1 MITLAHERI
10 ESPSFWMAGIV
21 FIGLAASMIPC
32 IIVSLVYGESVFPF
46 LVSFLIYSVLG
57 LFCQIGFKMGY
68 VRPVNVLVMLAVIWI
83 ISIGFGMIP
92 FVLGGMPAI
101 DALMESASG
110 FTTAGCSTISDYGRW
125 SNGVMFYRSLSN
137 WIGGIMIIL
146 IVMLILPMAKV
157 GNRTLVSNEM
167 SGSGSTNMSVR
178 LRDAAIQFAFIY
190 LLLTA
195 VMFLLLI
202 ITGTDGFDSLSLS
215 LCTVSTGGLVSGDME
230 VNNAARVIMI
240 VFMFLGGTNF
250 YLHFKAIYL
259 RKPGVYGQSS
269 EFLGVL
275 VWCIAM
281 SIVMYFLVEPYS
293 EVSPIETYLDS
304 VFAVISSSTTTGY
317 TLPEMDTWPKLSMI
331 IMFAIA
337 FVGAS
342 SGSTSG
348 GVKMSRMIVLLKYLR
363 NTVDHVLHPNTVDE
377 IYVDGSP
384 VSRDYVRMCAVVV
397 FMFMVTICVF
407 VVIFMLSGVESVESI
422 EVVLAMITSLG
433 TVDVDIAAMSPF
445 LKVMMVIMMWAGRLE
460 ILVALA
466 IINPMVWVEQYRDVR
481 HRMANLAARCSFP
494 ADAEYL
500 VDVLRPAGLT
510 AQVRGHVA
518 SPAGGGYGL
527 LQGLRL
533 LEHPE
538 VLEHH
543 GAGHH

>member
-1 MITLAHERI
+1 
-10 ESPSFWMAGIV
+10 
-21 FIGLAASMIPC
+21 
-32 IIVSLVYGESVFPF
+32 
-46 LVSFLIYSVLG
+46 
-57 LFCQIGFKMGY
+57 
-68 VRPVNVLVMLAVIWI
+68 
-83 ISIGFGMIP
+83 
-92 FVLGGMPAI
+92 
-101 DALMESASG
+101 
-110 FTTAGCSTISDYGRW
+110 
-125 SNGVMFYRSLSN
+125 
-137 WIGGIMIIL
+137 
-146 IVMLILPMAKV
+146 
-157 GNRTLVSNEM
+157 
-167 SGSGSTNMSVR
+167 
-178 LRDAAIQFAFIY
+178 
-190 LLLTA
+190 
-195 VMFLLLI
+195 
-202 ITGTDGFDSLSLS
+202 
-215 LCTVSTGGLVSGDME
+215 ME

-269 EFLGVL
+269 EFMGVL

-445 LKVMMVIMMWAGRLE
+445 LKAMMVIMMWAGRLE

-466 IINPMVWVEQYRDVR
+466 ILNPRVCVEQYRDVR
-481 HRMANLAARCSFP
+481 HRMANRAAR
-494 ADAEYL
+494 
-500 VDVLRPAGLT
+500 
-510 AQVRGHVA
+510 
-518 SPAGGGYGL
+518 
-527 LQGLRL
+527 
-533 LEHPE
+533 
-538 VLEHH
+538 
-543 GAGHH
+543 

>member
-1 MITLAHERI
+1 MVAYTYPREHTYMITLAHERI

-230 VNNAARVIMI
+230 ANNAARVIMI

-481 HRMANLAARCSFP
+481 HRMANRAAR
-494 ADAEYL
+494 
-500 VDVLRPAGLT
+500 
-510 AQVRGHVA
+510 
-518 SPAGGGYGL
+518 
-527 LQGLRL
+527 
-533 LEHPE
+533 
-538 VLEHH
+538 
-543 GAGHH
+543 